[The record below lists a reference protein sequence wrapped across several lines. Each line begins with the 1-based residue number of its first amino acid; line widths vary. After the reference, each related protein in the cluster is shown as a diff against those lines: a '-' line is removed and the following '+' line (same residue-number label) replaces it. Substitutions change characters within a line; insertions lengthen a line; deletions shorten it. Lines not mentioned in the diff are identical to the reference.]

1 MSLLNLT
8 GAAATARKSSPAST
22 PANDASQVAARTDTA
37 DLAARLHSMFGSR
50 FELLRPI
57 AIGGMATIFQMRH
70 RMHNG
75 LFVAKVLHPELV
87 DKPGIVAGFRLEAT
101 HAARLGNHPNAVPV
115 FDFGELDGLFFL
127 LMPYIDGADLDRI
140 LLKAGPF
147 SRDET
152 LNLAAQVNSLL
163 CHAEAC
169 GIVHG
174 DLTPG
179 NIRLDVYGH
188 YRLLDLGISQATGV
202 QTRPYTGGTPLY
214 SSPEQTA
221 GGPLDVRSDLYS
233 LGAVLCE
240 CLQGTPVFLDSTLEK
255 IQQRH
260 RSGTWQMPTAL
271 KDGDPLARLLT
282 MLLST
287 DPTARPA
294 SAYELSGILD
304 ALGWAR
310 PEFRPGPVDKRPFL
324 HAPEAPTRKRLTR

>member
-1 MSLLNLT
+1 MSLT
-8 GAAATARKSSPAST
+8 QMDKPRADAAVEPDTASKAASHVT
-22 PANDASQVAARTDTA
+22 ARTDTA
-37 DLAARLHSMFGSR
+37 DLAGRLHGIFGSR

-70 RMHNG
+70 RLHNG

-87 DKPGIVAGFRLEAT
+87 DKPGIVASFRLEAT

-127 LMPYIDGADLDRI
+127 LMPYVEGADLDRI

-163 CHAEAC
+163 CHAEAS

-179 NIRLDVYGH
+179 NIRLDVYGQ
-188 YRLLDLGISQATGV
+188 YRLLDLGISQSTGP
-202 QTRPYTGGTPLY
+202 QTRPFSGGTPLY
-214 SSPEQTA
+214 SSPEQLA
-221 GGPLDVRSDLYS
+221 GAPLDVRSDLYS

-240 CLQGTPVFLDSTLEK
+240 CLQGSPLFLDETLKK
-255 IQQRH
+255 IQERH
-260 RSGTWQMPTAL
+260 RTGNWQMPSTVE
-271 KDGDPLARLLT
+271 DGDPLARLLK

-287 DPTARPA
+287 DPSGRPE
-294 SAYELSGILD
+294 SAYEVSGILD

-324 HAPEAPTRKRLTR
+324 RAPEPPTRKRLTL